1 MDLVLSNPGY
11 FHIGERILSKLDFKT
26 LWLCRAVSP
35 TWRDFVDN
43 AFKGLVENW
52 RRFHFKGDFV
62 FYQTTELVKSMDYN
76 PGLVLLLKI
85 MAYQPKSV
93 IPFGHVLDL
102 CVFYVENIG
111 NLKGLDEFLCKA
123 LEALSLEIAKKDFKS
138 FYQYIWNKSLK

>member
-123 LEALSLEIAKKDFKS
+123 LALSLEIAKKDFKNPS
-138 FYQYIWNKSLK
+138 ISTFGIKA